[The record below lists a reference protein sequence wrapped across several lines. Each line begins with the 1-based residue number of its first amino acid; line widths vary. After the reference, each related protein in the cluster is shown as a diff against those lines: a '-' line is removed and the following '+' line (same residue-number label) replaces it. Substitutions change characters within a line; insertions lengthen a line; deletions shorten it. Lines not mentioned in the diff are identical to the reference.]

1 MCGMPSG
8 WKLRSEESLRSVC
21 GIHSV
26 SVLELVLS
34 NGSLEDC
41 LLTVRRRGPVPAGRA
56 AFVS

>member
-1 MCGMPSG
+1 MPSG